1 MHTCGNVFRL
11 HLPAR
16 TQEARCCA
24 PPDLI
29 NKNTPL
35 TSQSR
40 SAAIGRF
47 VFYAAATLRWMEAAA
62 QSDRGRVRWTCDVF
76 ASQMETGGLQTLVH

>member
-1 MHTCGNVFRL
+1 M
-11 HLPAR
+11 
-16 TQEARCCA
+16 
-24 PPDLI
+24 
-29 NKNTPL
+29 
-35 TSQSR
+35 
-40 SAAIGRF
+40 IGRF